1 MMLWVFFLLCAST
14 DLYVSVIS
22 LSEFTGFRILP
33 TEDQNSYLQEDEEL
47 LQSNISFFILVL
59 IQANLSSCHDAMD
72 TLFILT
78 HYVLVPSYIRF
89 ICH

>member
-1 MMLWVFFLLCAST
+1 MMLWVFFLLCTST

-47 LQSNISFFILVL
+47 LEKQYIIFYFGIN
-59 IQANLSSCHDAMD
+59 SS
-72 TLFILT
+72 
-78 HYVLVPSYIRF
+78 
-89 ICH
+89 